1 MIDWTAFCGQ
11 WKLSFAS
18 SGQEGRCVMYHKQFT
33 KNRQWSSWAIGV
45 LAVAATLPLQAQT
58 DTATFSAAGRPVGAI
73 QAEPLQPVPI
83 QNAVNAPA
91 ITSLGA
97 DSTASPLNA
106 LTTAGPD
113 YRIAP
118 NDLIEFNIFGVPD
131 MQRDVRV
138 NASGE
143 VSLPLI
149 GPMPVAGLTA
159 QVAEQRIAAKYQ
171 EKYLQNPQVSL
182 FIKEFTTQRIAIE
195 GAVTRPG
202 IYPVTGQLTLL
213 RALALSGG
221 FAPYADINQIVV
233 YRGGTSGQREQFTYD
248 LDKVRS
254 GHEADPD
261 IRSDDVIVVQR
272 NPRRALLKDSLFRDV
287 LDTLN
292 PFR

>member
-1 MIDWTAFCGQ
+1 MRHEKFLKC
-11 WKLSFAS
+11 
-18 SGQEGRCVMYHKQFT
+18 EH
-33 KNRQWSSWAIGV
+33 WSRWGIGM
-45 LAVAATLPLQAQT
+45 LAVAVAVPLLAQT
-58 DTATFSAAGRPVGAI
+58 DAPTYSAAGQPVGAT
-73 QAEPLQPVPI
+73 QAPPLQLAPVQIP
-83 QNAVNAPA
+83 ANAPSTHSGS
-91 ITSLGA
+91 TSAAFGA
-97 DSTASPLNA
+97 ERAALPLNSM
-106 LTTAGPD
+106 TTLGSD

-118 NDLIEFNIFGVPD
+118 NDLIEFNVFGVPD

-149 GPMPVAGLTA
+149 GTVPIAALTA
-159 QVAEQRIAAKYQ
+159 QAAEQRIAAKYK
-171 EKYLQNPQVSL
+171 ERYLRDPQVSL
-182 FIKEFTTQRIAIE
+182 FIKEFTTQRVAIE

-233 YRGGTSGQREQFTYD
+233 YRSGTGGQREQFTYD
-248 LDKVRS
+248 LDKVRA

-272 NPRRALLKDSLFRDV
+272 NARRAALKDSLFRDI

>member
-1 MIDWTAFCGQ
+1 MNRFVEACIRAGKGCT
-11 WKLSFAS
+11 
-18 SGQEGRCVMYHKQFT
+18 MYQKPIIT
-33 KNRQWSSWAIGV
+33 SKPWMSWGLGLMA
-45 LAVAATLPLQAQT
+45 AVAAWPLQAQM
-58 DTATFSAAGRPVGAI
+58 ATKTPGV
-73 QAEPLQPVPI
+73 EPLGMVQMAPDQASSAPGP
-83 QNAVNAPA
+83 VNATAP
-91 ITSLGA
+91 
-97 DSTASPLNA
+97 STLSARAPLDAASASPSLSA
-106 LTTAGPD
+106 LTTVGPD

-118 NDLIEFNIFGVPD
+118 NDLIEFNVFGVPD

-138 NASGE
+138 NASGD

-149 GPMPVAGLTA
+149 GQVPVAGLTA
-159 QVAEQRIAAKYQ
+159 QAAEQKIAASYQ
-171 EKYLQNPQVSL
+171 EKYLRDPQVSL
-182 FIKEFTTQRIAIE
+182 FIKEFTTQRVAIE

-233 YRGGTSGQREQFTYD
+233 YRGGTDGQREQFTYD
-248 LDKVRS
+248 LDKVRA
-254 GHEADPD
+254 GQEADPQ

-272 NPRRALLKDSLFRDV
+272 NARRAALKDSLFRDI

>member
-1 MIDWTAFCGQ
+1 M
-11 WKLSFAS
+11 L
-18 SGQEGRCVMYHKQFT
+18 HKKFL
-33 KNRQWSSWAIGV
+33 KSEQWSRWGIAV
-45 LAVAATLPLQAQT
+45 LAVATTVPLQAQT
-58 DTATFSAAGRPVGAI
+58 NTATVSAAGQPVGAV
-73 QAEPLQPVPI
+73 QTEPLQSAPTQI
-83 QNAVNAPA
+83 SVNAPTPHTVPA
-91 ITSLGA
+91 RAALGA
-97 DSTASPLNA
+97 EGAAPPLNS
-106 LTTAGPD
+106 LTTVGPD

-118 NDLIEFNIFGVPD
+118 NDLIEFNVFGVPD
-131 MQRDVRV
+131 MLRDVRV

-143 VSLPLI
+143 ISLPLI
-149 GPMPVAGLTA
+149 GPVPVAGLTA
-159 QVAEQRIAAKYQ
+159 QAAEQQIAARYE
-171 EKYLQNPQVSL
+171 EKYLRNPQVSL

-233 YRGGTSGQREQFTYD
+233 YRGGTGAQREQFTYD
-248 LDKVRS
+248 LDKVRA
-254 GHEADPD
+254 GQEADPD

-272 NPRRALLKDSLFRDV
+272 NARRAALKDSLFRDI

>member
-1 MIDWTAFCGQ
+1 MYQKPIINCLPWTPWG
-11 WKLSFAS
+11 
-18 SGQEGRCVMYHKQFT
+18 
-33 KNRQWSSWAIGV
+33 IG
-45 LAVAATLPLQAQT
+45 LMAAVAAWPLHAQMATHATGVEPVGTIQMAPEQAPPAPGPVNP
-58 DTATFSAAGRPVGAI
+58 TAAHAVTARASLDAAGAAPS
-73 QAEPLQPVPI
+73 
-83 QNAVNAPA
+83 QNAV
-91 ITSLGA
+91 
-97 DSTASPLNA
+97 
-106 LTTAGPD
+106 TTVGPD

-118 NDLIEFNIFGVPD
+118 NDLIEFNVFGVPD
-131 MQRDVRV
+131 MLRDVRV

-149 GPMPVAGLTA
+149 GPVQVAGLTA
-159 QVAEQRIAAKYQ
+159 QAAEQQIAAKYQ
-171 EKYLQNPQVSL
+171 EKYLRNPQVSL
-182 FIKEFTTQRIAIE
+182 FIKEFTTQRVAIE

-233 YRGGTSGQREQFTYD
+233 YRGGTGAQREQFTYD
-248 LDKVRS
+248 LDKVRA
-254 GHEADPD
+254 GLEADPD

-272 NPRRALLKDSLFRDV
+272 NARRAALRDSLFRDI